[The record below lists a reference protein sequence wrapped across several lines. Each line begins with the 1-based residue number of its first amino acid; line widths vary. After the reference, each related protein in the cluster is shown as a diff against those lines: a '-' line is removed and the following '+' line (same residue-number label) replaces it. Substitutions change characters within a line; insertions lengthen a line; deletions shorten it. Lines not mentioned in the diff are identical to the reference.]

1 MPDLHQM
8 WSDSQKVMPMNIEI
22 LNEREN
28 KPLGRKEIT
37 FRIDHAGTS
46 TPSRADIHAKIVAQF
61 NADAASVAIST
72 LENNFGIGRI
82 KGAAHIYQ
90 SPEQMQRIERAHM
103 YKRNQPKKKK
113 EEEAAE

>member
-1 MPDLHQM
+1 MPDPHQM

-37 FRIDHAGTS
+37 FQIDHAREG

-61 NADAASVAIST
+61 NADATTVAIST
-72 LENNFGIGRI
+72 LDTNFGIGQTT
-82 KGAAHIYQ
+82 GSAHIYN
-90 SPEQMQRIERAHM
+90 SPEQMKRIERGHM
-103 YKRNQPKKKK
+103 VKRNQPKKK
-113 EEEAAE
+113 EEAAE